1 LGYILTR
8 RKVELWLGKPPA
20 HEEIISYYIAA
31 TGVMYGITL
40 GLIAVGVRENFIN
53 VNDRV

>member
-1 LGYILTR
+1 MGYILTR

-20 HEEIISYYIAA
+20 HNEIISYYIAA